1 MNGCKRSYKRDT
13 DPIHQKKNNYP
24 KRIQKEMFGE
34 KMFFQK
40 CSFRVIGTSVGS
52 SWAAS

>member
-1 MNGCKRSYKRDT
+1 MVAKEVTKE
-13 DPIHQKKNNYP
+13 ILIQFIKKKNNYP